1 MTEGAPSTL
10 SAALFGQTHALHA
23 KAERSGIVSDIL
35 TRRVSAKGYALFLRN
50 LAPAYRRLEIGLE
63 RHRRTPGV
71 GTFARQEL
79 YRSAALETDLV
90 ALSGTGWQEALP
102 PPTDASERYARRID
116 EAAASGGAG
125 LIGHAYVRYL
135 GDLSGGQ
142 IMKRLLAESLGLAK
156 ETLSFYEFPEIDDL
170 TAYKRSF
177 REALDEAP
185 LGASEREAAIAA
197 AIEAFT
203 INIEVSDAVQLAIL
217 GPEVGPA

>member
-1 MTEGAPSTL
+1 
-10 SAALFGQTHALHA
+10 
-23 KAERSGIVSDIL
+23 
-35 TRRVSAKGYALFLRN
+35 
-50 LAPAYRRLEIGLE
+50 
-63 RHRRTPGV
+63 
-71 GTFARQEL
+71 
-79 YRSAALETDLV
+79 
-90 ALSGTGWQEALP
+90 
-102 PPTDASERYARRID
+102 
-116 EAAASGGAG
+116 
-125 LIGHAYVRYL
+125 
-135 GDLSGGQ
+135 
-142 IMKRLLAESLGLAK
+142 MKRLLAESLGLAK

>member
-102 PPTDASERYARRID
+102 P
-116 EAAASGGAG
+116 
-125 LIGHAYVRYL
+125 HAYVRYL